1 MLPHGRP
8 LSVNSC
14 ALSGTADVLA
24 WEPSR
29 NDVNTASPWAA
40 VKGLNVIPDWERR
53 QCFVIL
59 TGNQDACSV
68 GVPLNSAH
76 GAPSKQMSAEYAST
90 SAREKSQLIH
100 CLLS

>member
-1 MLPHGRP
+1 
-8 LSVNSC
+8 
-14 ALSGTADVLA
+14 LA
-24 WEPSR
+24 GKASR

-53 QCFVIL
+53 QCSVVL
-59 TGNQDACSV
+59 AGNQDACGV
-68 GVPLNSAH
+68 GVPLDSAH

-100 CLLS
+100 CLLN